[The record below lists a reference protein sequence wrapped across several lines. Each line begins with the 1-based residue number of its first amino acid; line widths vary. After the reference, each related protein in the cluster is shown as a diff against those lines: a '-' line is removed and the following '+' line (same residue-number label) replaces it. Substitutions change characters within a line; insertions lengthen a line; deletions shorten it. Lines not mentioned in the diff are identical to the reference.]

1 MMEPMDPSVP
11 TSPTGHVPSGWDDPP
26 VPGWPAVVA
35 RGLHKRYGSK
45 VAVQHLDLD
54 IPVGSFC
61 GLVGPNGSGK
71 TTTLGMISAMVDP
84 DGGASWV
91 SGYHSQTNHVEVR
104 RLLGVVADPLSLFD
118 RLSAREWL
126 RHVGELRG
134 LDKQVTESRIG
145 ELLAIMD
152 LTESADLQMGG
163 YSHGMRKKTAIAAA
177 LLHRPQVLLLD
188 EPFEGVDPI
197 SAIAVRSLLDRFRA
211 SGGTIV
217 FSSHVMDLV
226 DRMCDYVVVMAHGQV
241 VAAGPVEELRG
252 TGRLEDAFVSLVG
265 ASPVDIDAL
274 SWLAGN

>member
-1 MMEPMDPSVP
+1 ML
-11 TSPTGHVPSGWDDPP
+11 
-26 VPGWPAVVA
+26 GWPAVVA
-35 RGLHKRYGSK
+35 RGLHKRYGPK

-71 TTTLGMISAMVDP
+71 TTTLRMISAMVDP
-84 DGGASWV
+84 DAGDSWI
-91 SGYHSQTNHVEVR
+91 SGYHSQTNHVEIR
-104 RLLGVVADPLSLFD
+104 RLLGVVADPLTLFD
-118 RLSAREWL
+118 RLTAREWL

-134 LDKQVTESRIG
+134 LDKDTTDSRIE
-145 ELLAIMD
+145 ELLTVMD
-152 LTESADLQMGG
+152 LNESADLQIGG

-226 DRMCDYVVVMAHGQV
+226 DRMCDYVVVMARGQL

-252 TGRLEDAFVSLVG
+252 KGRLEDAFVSLVG
-265 ASPVDIDAL
+265 STPIDFDAL
-274 SWLAGN
+274 SWLEGN

>member
-1 MMEPMDPSVP
+1 MDPSTP
-11 TSPTGHVPSGWDDPP
+11 ARPNHQIPSGWDDPP
-26 VPGWPAVVA
+26 IPGWPAVVA
-35 RGLHKRYGSK
+35 RGLHKRYGPK

-71 TTTLGMISAMVDP
+71 TTTLRMISAMVDP
-84 DGGASWV
+84 DAGASWV
-91 SGYHSQTNHVEVR
+91 SGYHSQTHFVEIR
-104 RLLGVVADPLSLFD
+104 RLLGVVADPLSMFD

-134 LDKQVTESRIG
+134 LDRRVADSRIN
-145 ELLAIMD
+145 ELLTVMD
-152 LTESADLQMGG
+152 LTESADLQIGG

-177 LLHRPQVLLLD
+177 MLHRPQVLLLD

-197 SAIAVRSLLDRFRA
+197 SAIAVRAMLDRFRA
-211 SGGTIV
+211 SGGTVV

-241 VAAGPVEELRG
+241 VAAGAVEELRG
-252 TGRLEDAFVSLVG
+252 NGRLEDAFVSLVG
-265 ASPVDIDAL
+265 ATPIDLEAL
-274 SWLAGN
+274 SWLEGH